1 VTAFG
6 LSATPDAARHP
17 ALTADLPRGISAGDA
32 SSLLVGI
39 LLCLQLRF
47 VGQLYLAEIVLALM
61 LPALALRH
69 VRTATRRV
77 PRTFIVLGLVWLY
90 GQIATD
96 IYRGTDTHDLA
107 RGWAN
112 IVFTLIDFAAVFLL
126 LDGRVKRYK
135 LFALGLATGSLFAYL
150 LDPSSDLGDPWK
162 FGLATPLALV
172 AVLAACS
179 RPVRRVPLLGAVI
192 LGAVAAINLERDF
205 RSLALIAA
213 LSAIYL
219 AGIDIFSRRQAIRH
233 LHVASFVRLAALGI
247 ATIVAFTFLYTHAA
261 QKGWLGH
268 AAAQKY
274 ALEAQSPY
282 GIVGGGRPEFRAS
295 FHAIIDSP
303 LLGHGSWPKDPRY
316 LKYLVAPGRTLVQL
330 SQQSGLIPTHSY
342 LTGAWVDAGILGIAI
357 WIWAFVLVIRALIR
371 GFAMRDELAPLT
383 AFAAMWLAWAI
394 PFSPYAGIARLFS
407 SFYVLALLFC
417 IERSNSLWRG
427 RSHAA
432 HRP

>member
-1 VTAFG
+1 M
-6 LSATPDAARHP
+6 SATPDAARHP
-17 ALTADLPRGISAGDA
+17 ASAADVSRSVSAGDA
-32 SSLLVGI
+32 FSLLVGV
-39 LLCLQLRF
+39 LLCIQLHF
-47 VGQLYLAEIVLALM
+47 VGQLYLAEVGLAVM

-77 PRTFIVLGLVWLY
+77 PRAFIVLGLLWLY

-96 IYRGTDTHDLA
+96 IYRGTDVHDLA

-135 LFALGLATGSLFAYL
+135 LFALGLAIGSLFAYL

-162 FGLATPLALV
+162 FGLATPVALV

-179 RPVRRVPLLGAVI
+179 RPVRRVPLLGAII

-213 LSAIYL
+213 LAAIYL
-219 AGIDIFSRRQAIRH
+219 AGIDIFNRRHAIRH
-233 LHVASFVRLAALGI
+233 LPLVSFVRLAALAIG
-247 ATIVAFTFLYTHAA
+247 TIVAFTFLYSHAA
-261 QKGWLGH
+261 QSGWLGN
-268 AAAQKY
+268 AARQKY
-274 ALEAQSPY
+274 TLEAQSPY
-282 GIVGGGRPEFRAS
+282 GILGGGRPQFKAS
-295 FHAIIDSP
+295 LHAIEDSP
-303 LLGHGSWPKDPRY
+303 LLGHGSWPKDQ
-316 LKYLVAPGRTLVQL
+316 KYLQYLVGPGRTLVQL
-330 SQQSGLIPTHSY
+330 SEQSGLIPTHSY
-342 LTGAWVDAGILGIAI
+342 LTGAWVDAGILGIPI
-357 WIWAFVLVIRALIR
+357 WIWAFVSAVRALVR

-383 AFAAMWLAWAI
+383 AFAGMWLAWAI

-407 SFYVLALLFC
+407 SFYVLVLLFC
-417 IERSNSLWRG
+417 VERSNSFWRG

-432 HRP
+432 PGA